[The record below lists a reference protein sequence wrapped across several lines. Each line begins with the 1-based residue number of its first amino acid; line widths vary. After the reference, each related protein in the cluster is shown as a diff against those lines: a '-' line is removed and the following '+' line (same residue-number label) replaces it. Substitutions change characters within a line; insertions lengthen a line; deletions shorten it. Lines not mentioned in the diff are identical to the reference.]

1 MENAPVPAEDLAA
14 LCKRAQQG
22 DERAL
27 AQLVEQ
33 YGGILRRAA
42 QALLGPALRAH
53 LDALDLVQSVH
64 RILLVRLREHKLA
77 LDSPE
82 RLLGLALTVLRR
94 RVARHWRQLKQEAA
108 ARAAGTTAGEQAV
121 PALADEADPTRTPQL
136 TDEVERLFRTLNE
149 SDRHLLEMR
158 LRGYSTA
165 DVARQL
171 GVDSRVLRVRLGRLR
186 KRLRDEGLLDDW
198 R

>member
-1 MENAPVPAEDLAA
+1 MENASVPAEDLTA

-22 DERAL
+22 DETAL

-33 YGGILRRAA
+33 YGGILQRTAH
-42 QALLGPALRAH
+42 ALLGPALRAH

-64 RILLVRLREHKLA
+64 RILLVCLREHKLE

-82 RLLGLALTVLRR
+82 HLLGLALTLIRR

-108 ARAAGTTAGEQAV
+108 ARAAGTPAGEQAV
-121 PALADEADPTRTPQL
+121 PDLADEADPTRGPQL
-136 TDEVERLFRTLNE
+136 TDEVARLFRTLNE
-149 SDRHLLEMR
+149 SDRHLLELR
-158 LRGYSTA
+158 LQGYSTA

-171 GVDSRVLRVRLGRLR
+171 GVDARILRVRLGRLR
-186 KRLRDEGLLDDW
+186 KRLREEGLLQDW
-198 R
+198 L